1 MQNGI
6 KKKRPWSFKLIYF
19 KCGYTQTDCEHF
31 ETTQMKICWGIFDFM
46 LFLWLFVSFPVF
58 FSENEQWYQKAFF
71 EYVKKKNYWPTVR
84 VAIRLIVKLTDCAIV
99 C

>member
-31 ETTQMKICWGIFDFM
+31 ETTQMKFCCGIFDFM
-46 LFLWLFVSFPVF
+46 LFL
-58 FSENEQWYQKAFF
+58 
-71 EYVKKKNYWPTVR
+71 
-84 VAIRLIVKLTDCAIV
+84 
-99 C
+99 